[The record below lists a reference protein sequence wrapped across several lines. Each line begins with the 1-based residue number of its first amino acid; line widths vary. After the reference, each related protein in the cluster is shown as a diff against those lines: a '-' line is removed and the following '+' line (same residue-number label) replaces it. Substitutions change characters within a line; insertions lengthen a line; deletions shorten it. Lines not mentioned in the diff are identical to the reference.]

1 MLQDLLIAI
10 ASSIWLLAP
19 LGALL
24 WFNWRAAVF
33 GPLAFACLGVF
44 PLAMFAAGNSGWQ
57 PGGSN
62 PIVFMLMC
70 WAVAA
75 AVLVVSVRFM
85 GRTWGRRLVGFLLG
99 MAVSAWM
106 LTFYPAAS
114 SFWSTVGTP
123 P

>member
-1 MLQDLLIAI
+1 VLQDILIAI
-10 ASSIWLLAP
+10 VASIWLLAP

-33 GPLAFACLGVF
+33 GPLAFVCLGVF
-44 PLAMFAAGNSGWQ
+44 PLAMFAAGNSAWQ

-62 PIVFMLMC
+62 SIVRLM
-70 WAVAA
+70 
-75 AVLVVSVRFM
+75 
-85 GRTWGRRLVGFLLG
+85 GHTWGRRLVGFLLG
-99 MAVSAWM
+99 MAVSTWM